1 MQTKHKTYL
10 YGQHIQFM
18 HHKMAA
24 LFKIFDNKTDESQK
38 WHLSSLSHF
47 LKRGYNFSFSFLQIQ
62 FPKSRSKKSDP
73 DWHQRFI
80 SNILKRFKALE
91 MEASICILIFL
102 TFIFKFCTY
111 MNLWFG
117 ILVVFSIFFLN
128 LFSPFFRIGKTRII
142 CQVNVHECDETH
154 TKEMGGRHI
163 LQID

>member
-1 MQTKHKTYL
+1 MQTKHKTNTIHASQN
-10 YGQHIQFM
+10 GGPDQNFQQQNWRIS
-18 HHKMAA
+18 KMAPFFSVSFF
-24 LFKIFDNKTDESQK
+24 FKI
-38 WHLSSLSHF
+38 
-47 LKRGYNFSFSFLQIQ
+47 GYFSFLQIQ

-80 SNILKRFKALE
+80 SNILKRFQALE
-91 MEASICILIFL
+91 MEASTCTLVFL

-142 CQVNVHECDETH
+142 CQVNVHECYETH
-154 TKEMGGRHI
+154 TKEIGGRHI

>member
-1 MQTKHKTYL
+1 
-10 YGQHIQFM
+10 M

-24 LFKIFDNKTDESQK
+24 LIKISNNKTDESQK

-80 SNILKRFKALE
+80 SNILKRFQALE
-91 MEASICILIFL
+91 MEASTCTLVFL

-117 ILVVFSIFFLN
+117 IPGVFLYFFLD
-128 LFSPFFRIGKTRII
+128 LFSPFLQNWRNENNLPSK
-142 CQVNVHECDETH
+142 CPWMLWDTH
-154 TKEMGGRHI
+154 
-163 LQID
+163 

>member
-1 MQTKHKTYL
+1 MANTYNSCITKWRPCSKFSTTKL
-10 YGQHIQFM
+10 TNLKNGTFLLCLI
-18 HHKMAA
+18 
-24 LFKIFDNKTDESQK
+24 
-38 WHLSSLSHF
+38 F

-80 SNILKRFKALE
+80 SNILKRFQALE
-91 MEASICILIFL
+91 METSTCTLVFQHSFLNFALLWIHDLGSREFSYISFSICFP
-102 TFIFKFCTY
+102 
-111 MNLWFG
+111 
-117 ILVVFSIFFLN
+117 
-128 LFSPFFRIGKTRII
+128 PFYRIGKTRII

>member
-1 MQTKHKTYL
+1 MANTYNSCITKWRPWSKFPTTKL
-10 YGQHIQFM
+10 TNLKNGTFLLCLI
-18 HHKMAA
+18 
-24 LFKIFDNKTDESQK
+24 L
-38 WHLSSLSHF
+38 

-91 MEASICILIFL
+91 MEASTCTLVFL

-142 CQVNVHECDETH
+142 CQVNVHDFEETH
-154 TKEMGGRHI
+154 TKEMGGLHI

>member
-1 MQTKHKTYL
+1 MANKYNSCITKWRPCSKFSTTKL
-10 YGQHIQFM
+10 TNLKNGTFLLCLI
-18 HHKMAA
+18 
-24 LFKIFDNKTDESQK
+24 
-38 WHLSSLSHF
+38 F

-80 SNILKRFKALE
+80 SNILKRYKALE
-91 MEASICILIFL
+91 MEASTCTLVFL

-117 ILVVFSIFFLN
+117 IPGVFLYFFLN

-142 CQVNVHECDETH
+142 CQINVHDCDETH